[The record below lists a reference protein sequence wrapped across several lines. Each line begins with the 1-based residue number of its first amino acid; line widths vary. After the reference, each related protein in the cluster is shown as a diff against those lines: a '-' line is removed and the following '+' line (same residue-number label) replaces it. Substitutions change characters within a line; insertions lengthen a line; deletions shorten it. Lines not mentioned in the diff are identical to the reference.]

1 MKPRNVKWEWTVPNV
16 LSILRILLL
25 PVFGGLLYLYTQS
38 ELGHRILRDRYAAIT
53 RKTRDI
59 LPQSVDTLLRLSERA
74 PDMAGLARYVNHSGC
89 FPVYDE
95 TAVRYF
101 PLGDELFPAMLEELE
116 KAERFIYL
124 EFFIIDE
131 GEMWGRILEI
141 LARKAAAGVD
151 VRLLYDG
158 TNEFF
163 TLPRDYAKRLEKLGI
178 RAKAFA
184 PVMPFVSTH
193 YNYRDHRK
201 ILVID
206 GRVAFNGGV
215 NLADEY
221 INRVRRFG
229 HWKDSAVM
237 LTGEAVRSF
246 TLMFL
251 QMWDLE
257 EGQIPERERLFA
269 PVERQSGASGFVLPY
284 ADCPLDRERVGE
296 WVYLDILNRARRYV
310 HIMTPY
316 LILDQEMQ
324 TALKFA
330 AERGVDVR
338 LILPGI
344 PDKRLPYALAKTH
357 YRSLLESGV
366 RIYEYSPGFVHAK
379 VFVSDD
385 REAAVGTVNLDYR
398 SLYHHFECGTYLR
411 DADCI
416 GSIEEDFLATQELC
430 RTVTPETVRREKLS
444 VKLEGVLMKVLS
456 PLM

>member
-1 MKPRNVKWEWTVPNV
+1 
-16 LSILRILLL
+16 
-25 PVFGGLLYLYTQS
+25 
-38 ELGHRILRDRYAAIT
+38 
-53 RKTRDI
+53 
-59 LPQSVDTLLRLSERA
+59 
-74 PDMAGLARYVNHSGC
+74 
-89 FPVYDE
+89 
-95 TAVRYF
+95 
-101 PLGDELFPAMLEELE
+101 
-116 KAERFIYL
+116 
-124 EFFIIDE
+124 
-131 GEMWGRILEI
+131 
-141 LARKAAAGVD
+141 
-151 VRLLYDG
+151 
-158 TNEFF
+158 
-163 TLPRDYAKRLEKLGI
+163 
-178 RAKAFA
+178 
-184 PVMPFVSTH
+184 
-193 YNYRDHRK
+193 
-201 ILVID
+201 
-206 GRVAFNGGV
+206 
-215 NLADEY
+215 
-221 INRVRRFG
+221 
-229 HWKDSAVM
+229 
-237 LTGEAVRSF
+237 
-246 TLMFL
+246 
-251 QMWDLE
+251 
-257 EGQIPERERLFA
+257 
-269 PVERQSGASGFVLPY
+269 
-284 ADCPLDRERVGE
+284 
-296 WVYLDILNRARRYV
+296 
-310 HIMTPY
+310 MTPY